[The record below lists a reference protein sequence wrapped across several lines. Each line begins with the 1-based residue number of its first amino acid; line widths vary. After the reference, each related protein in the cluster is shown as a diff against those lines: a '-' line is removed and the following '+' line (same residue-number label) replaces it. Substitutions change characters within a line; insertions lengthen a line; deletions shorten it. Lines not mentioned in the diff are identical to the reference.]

1 MRRDGGALCDNMH
14 RAAQGQTGLGK
25 VPMRSYSML
34 FRAGIAAALLAAVAL
49 SGCGRRGPLE
59 PPPSA
64 TATTQTQ
71 DQQKPDEPE
80 KPDRRIILDNLL

>member
-1 MRRDGGALCDNMH
+1 
-14 RAAQGQTGLGK
+14 
-25 VPMRSYSML
+25 MRSYSVL

-49 SGCGRRGPLE
+49 SGCGRKGPLE

-64 TATTQTQ
+64 VASQGQ
-71 DQQKPDEPE
+71 DQEQPKDPE

>member
-1 MRRDGGALCDNMH
+1 
-14 RAAQGQTGLGK
+14 
-25 VPMRSYSML
+25 MRSYSVL
-34 FRAGIAAALLAAVAL
+34 FRAGIAASLLAALAL

-71 DQQKPDEPE
+71 DQKATDEPE